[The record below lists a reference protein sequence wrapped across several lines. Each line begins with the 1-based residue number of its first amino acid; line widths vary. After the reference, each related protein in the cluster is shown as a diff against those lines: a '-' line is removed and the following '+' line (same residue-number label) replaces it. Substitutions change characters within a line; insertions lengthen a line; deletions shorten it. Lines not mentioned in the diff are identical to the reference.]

1 MQPVDGQPLEITRRI
16 VDRIEKRH
24 RAKNDPTGLENAI
37 GLGKREINAIQMFDD
52 FKKRNSIKHSV
63 SERQGGGV
71 AAYIGSRAVPVT
83 TNLWVIE
90 GDVAPFRWQSMTEP
104 AIPRTDIEKIAL
116 RRQIICLRELHPR
129 ITTQPLRMQGRA
141 AQRSDDLLPART
153 TPHPFR
159 SSRAAR

>member
-1 MQPVDGQPLEITRRI
+1 MQSVDGQPLEITRRI
-16 VDRIEKRH
+16 MDRIEKRH

-71 AAYIGSRAVPVT
+71 TAHIGSRAVPVA

-90 GDVAPFRWQSMTEP
+90 GDVAPFRWQEMTEP
-104 AIPRTDIEKIAL
+104 AIPRTDI
-116 RRQIICLRELHPR
+116 
-129 ITTQPLRMQGRA
+129 
-141 AQRSDDLLPART
+141 
-153 TPHPFR
+153 
-159 SSRAAR
+159 